1 MKSCSECCKVQNQ
14 RAEPLIPSTLPKLP
28 WQKVGTDLFEWKKHT
43 YLLIVDYY
51 SRFIEISQLNRT
63 TAEDVILHTKS
74 IYARHGIPEVVVSDN
89 GPQYSAEAYARFA
102 REYQF
107 EHITS
112 SPHYPQSNGQAECAV
127 QTVKCLLKKEGDPYL
142 ALLSYRATLLQSE
155 FSPSE
160 LFMSGKLRTSVPV
173 TREVLKPQVPHLS
186 SVRER
191 DERHITRQQSNYNS
205 RHGAR
210 ELTPLNPGETV
221 WIPDREQEA
230 TITQEAGTRSYEVQT
245 SDGTYR
251 RNRQTLVHLPDFI
264 DGQSDDTNPN
274 LGANASEP
282 FVRRSSRV
290 THPPDRLDPSW
301 NIGHS

>member
-1 MKSCSECCKVQNQ
+1 M
-14 RAEPLIPSTLPKLP
+14 AEG
-28 WQKVGTDLFEWKKHT
+28 WLFQWKKHT

-89 GPQYSAEAYARFA
+89 GPQYSAEAYARFP

-112 SPHYPQSNGQAECAV
+112 SPHYPQSNGEAELAV

-142 ALLSYRATLLQSE
+142 ALLSYRATPLQSG

-160 LFMSGKLRTSVPV
+160 LLMPRKLRTNVPV
-173 TREVLKPQVPHLS
+173 TREVLKPQVPDLS

-191 DERHITRQQSNYNS
+191 DERHKTRQQSNYNS
-205 RHGAR
+205 RHGA
-210 ELTPLNPGETV
+210 E
-221 WIPDREQEA
+221 
-230 TITQEAGTRSYEVQT
+230 S
-245 SDGTYR
+245 
-251 RNRQTLVHLPDFI
+251 
-264 DGQSDDTNPN
+264 
-274 LGANASEP
+274 
-282 FVRRSSRV
+282 
-290 THPPDRLDPSW
+290 
-301 NIGHS
+301 